1 MSAALTSSP
10 SPAAAKRM
18 PSREPAALET
28 REVDHLVSRLLAEIK
43 VPFDSLGTRVL
54 NQHSDLK
61 KILSADYVD
70 VPALP
75 SKPLLREL
83 ARIVENDIK
92 QHMPALPSMPLL
104 RELEQIV
111 DNDIKQRTPA
121 YGGLASLGSP
131 QLLGHLAKIFG
142 PREVALRAEPYRAG
156 AGLALRGFYC
166 RAKLGDKNKFVIF
179 VNTAHHPGAVAAT
192 LGHELGHYIY
202 GSLMGEKAA
211 HTAFMEGAIAN
222 HLLEEDELFA
232 DSLVALAAYSPE
244 LIKKIGGLSQ
254 LRSGFSEDLFNRI
267 KSAYDLIGPRYGLDF
282 TKGKMAAAWRVRYLT
297 SMAHFFKLR
306 CALYTSAGI

>member
-1 MSAALTSSP
+1 
-10 SPAAAKRM
+10 M
-18 PSREPAALET
+18 PSRELAALET

-54 NQHSDLK
+54 NQLSDLK

-75 SKPLLREL
+75 SKPLLKEL
-83 ARIVENDIK
+83 AKII
-92 QHMPALPSMPLL
+92 
-104 RELEQIV
+104 
-111 DNDIKQRTPA
+111 DNDIKRHTSA
-121 YGGLASLGSP
+121 YAGLADLGSP
-131 QLLGHLAKIFG
+131 QLLGYLSKLFG
-142 PREVALRAEPYRAG
+142 PREVELRAKPYRTG

-166 RAKLGDKNKFVIF
+166 RAKLGNKSKFVIF

-202 GSLMGEKAA
+202 GSFVGEKAA
-211 HTAFMEGAIAN
+211 HTAFMEGAFAN

-254 LRSGFSEDLFNRI
+254 LRPGFSDDLFNRI
-267 KSAYDLIGPRYGLDF
+267 KSAYELIGSRYGLDLA
-282 TKGKMAAAWRVRYLT
+282 KGKMAAAWRVRYLT

-306 CALYTSAGI
+306 CALYKSAGV

>member
-1 MSAALTSSP
+1 MTSSP
-10 SPAAAKRM
+10 APAKRM

-28 REVDHLVSRLLAEIK
+28 REVDHLVSKLLAEIK
-43 VPFDSLGTRVL
+43 VPFDSLGPRVL
-54 NQHSDLK
+54 NQLSDLK
-61 KILSADYVD
+61 KILSADYAE

-83 ARIVENDIK
+83 AQIVENDINR
-92 QHMPALPSMPLL
+92 HAS
-104 RELEQIV
+104 
-111 DNDIKQRTPA
+111 A
-121 YGGLASLGSP
+121 YGGPADLGSP
-131 QLLGHLAKIFG
+131 QLLGYLGKIFG
-142 PREVALRAEPYRAG
+142 PRELELRAEPYRTG

-166 RAKLGDKNKFVIF
+166 RARLGDKSKFVIF

-202 GSLMGEKAA
+202 GSLIGEKAA
-211 HTAFMEGAIAN
+211 HTAFMEGAFAN

-254 LRSGFSEDLFNRI
+254 LRPGFSDDLFKRI
-267 KSAYDLIGPRYGLDF
+267 KSAYDLIGRRYGLDL

-306 CALYTSAGI
+306 CALYKSAGV